1 MHIPNQ
7 NQVSCLVQD
16 IFYRKWVLCNCQSN
30 ATHVRESHTDFAPQ
44 TKALPHCCC
53 IIRQILI
60 STENKVCC
68 SFQWKPSGK
77 KKVKNSTWGCKTA
90 LKSNNLSKP
99 LNSAKSCNSY
109 TLSFKK
115 MCISSDSDLV
125 WIKHVCKS
133 QHQGLLIM
141 KAASPL
147 ALDLHRSTTGDMLMV
162 ALQWLVCSQVIL
174 PCAAGL
180 SKDQT
185 GQTQELLENIWWPT
199 AGAIPFHNYL
209 SFVLVKEIKMLHQ
222 KDSVLLVNQCRVLTM
237 QNGCQTLSGYF
248 AIK

>member
-1 MHIPNQ
+1 MLPMYVSHI
-7 NQVSCLVQD
+7 
-16 IFYRKWVLCNCQSN
+16 
-30 ATHVRESHTDFAPQ
+30 
-44 TKALPHCCC
+44 
-53 IIRQILI
+53 QILHPRQKLSLI
-60 STENKVCC
+60 AAVLLDRYLFQQKTKTKREVCC

-90 LKSNNLSKP
+90 LKSNTLFKP
-99 LNSAKSCNSY
+99 LNSVKSCNSY

-147 ALDLHRSTTGDMLMV
+147 ALDLHCSTTGDMLMV

-185 GQTQELLENIWWPT
+185 GQTQERLENIWWPT
-199 AGAIPFHNYL
+199 AGTIPFHNYL
-209 SFVLVKEIKMLHQ
+209 SFVLVF
-222 KDSVLLVNQCRVLTM
+222 LLR
-237 QNGCQTLSGYF
+237 
-248 AIK
+248 K